1 MVSGKTGAFSLRT
14 SFQVGEFPVREIEPQ
29 LIADIPSAFLEVTKV
44 DGISAFTQGDERER
58 RDGFGGVVLGQ
69 GEGFE
74 ALDEPD
80 EESLVLLVL
89 VENGETDLRERAGGV
104 EAHDIVAQ
112 GEETLVQI
120 CAREGISAPFFGE
133 DVLGK
138 AKRLG
143 GEIEFGFGFFDPLCA
158 DGNPPHGRRKNG
170 EYFIVIFIIDGL

>member
-29 LIADIPSAFLEVTKV
+29 LIADIPSAFLEVTKI

-58 RDGFGGVVLGQ
+58 RDGFDGVVLGQ

-89 VENGETDLRERAGGV
+89 IENG
-104 EAHDIVAQ
+104 
-112 GEETLVQI
+112 
-120 CAREGISAPFFGE
+120 
-133 DVLGK
+133 
-138 AKRLG
+138 
-143 GEIEFGFGFFDPLCA
+143 
-158 DGNPPHGRRKNG
+158 
-170 EYFIVIFIIDGL
+170 